1 MRTTGRLRTAAAV
14 AVDAVVYGA
23 VVTALVFVGSTLASF
38 ASGGDWV
45 TVKAVL
51 FVVGTLVL
59 GYGTARLWLAAP
71 YWQDDAEETGSLT
84 GSAAI
89 PKRGGTRF
97 QRFVERVPPRRW
109 VDLTPREAVS
119 PASKL
124 LVAGLMIMAVSFVM
138 EAAFGIGA

>member
-1 MRTTGRLRTAAAV
+1 MRATGRLRTAAAV

-23 VVTALVFVGSTLASF
+23 VVTALVFVGSTVVSF

-71 YWQDDAEETGSLT
+71 YWRDDTEAAASMTGSE
-84 GSAAI
+84 AI
-89 PKRGGTRF
+89 PKRAETRF
-97 QRFVERVPPRRW
+97 QRLVERVPPRRW
-109 VDLTPREAVS
+109 IDLTPQETVA

-124 LVAGLMIMAVSFVM
+124 LVAGLLIMAVSFVM
-138 EAAFGIGA
+138 ETAFGVGV